1 MRLYNSAPERGVN
14 ISELA
19 TTALQF
25 RSVLNVVVKLAVVGF
40 YTQSMCH
47 TVYHTIPYKD
57 KPVTVATQIQ
67 IQYKVLQIQT
77 DNTKLVTVTN
87 TNTIQSITKCQEIYN
102 TKLVTA
108 AISEWRRQV
117 NIGVVS

>member
-1 MRLYNSAPERGVN
+1 MLPRVDICAVQCALSTRIARESTNYELAPLHRSILLRLYNSAPERGVN

-19 TTALQF
+19 TTAPQY

-67 IQYKVLQIQT
+67 IQ
-77 DNTKLVTVTN
+77 
-87 TNTIQSITKCQEIYN
+87 
-102 TKLVTA
+102 
-108 AISEWRRQV
+108 
-117 NIGVVS
+117 